1 MGDYS
6 TPMLRRSVHC
16 EHRES
21 GIDGRMD
28 GNKGDIHFL
37 LFGLSPLATH
47 SFNEAAIKGL
57 LAFEGTERELSAIF
71 QGLKIKQSCTFLTP
85 QRAGILSQLANEGK

>member
-1 MGDYS
+1 
-6 TPMLRRSVHC
+6 MLRRSVHC

-21 GIDGRMD
+21 GIDG
-28 GNKGDIHFL
+28 NKGDIRFL

-57 LAFEGTERELSAIF
+57 HAFEGTERELSAIF
-71 QGLKIKQSCTFLTP
+71 QGLKIKQSRTF
-85 QRAGILSQLANEGK
+85 